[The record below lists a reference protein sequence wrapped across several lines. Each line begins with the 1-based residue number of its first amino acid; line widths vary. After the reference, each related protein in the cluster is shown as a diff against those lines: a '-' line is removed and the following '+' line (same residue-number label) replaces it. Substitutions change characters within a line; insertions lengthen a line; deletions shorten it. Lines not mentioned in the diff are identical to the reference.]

1 MYMCIMDDGFGMAA
15 GSTRKRTSRGM
26 LDKATLA
33 PMPVFIFK
41 AGARRRRAMAQRLV
55 AAAYVLLYDLAFLE
69 AWVLLQLEPIFFALT
84 FRL

>member
-1 MYMCIMDDGFGMAA
+1 MYMCIMHDGSGMAA
-15 GSTRKRTSRGM
+15 RPTRKRTSRGV
-26 LDKATLA
+26 LDKAAPA

-69 AWVLLQLEPIFFALT
+69 AWVLLQLEPIFFAMT